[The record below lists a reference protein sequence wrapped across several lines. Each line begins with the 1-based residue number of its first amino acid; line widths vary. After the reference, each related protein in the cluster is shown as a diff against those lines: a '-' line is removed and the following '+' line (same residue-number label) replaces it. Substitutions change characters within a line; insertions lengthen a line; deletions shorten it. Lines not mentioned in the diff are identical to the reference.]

1 MGTEIEMGEI
11 DVPIEGPENLVR
23 PLEGD
28 PWGDLFEDR
37 NRVGVRVWAVND
49 GVRVVMWARR
59 EEKGDEFLSSN
70 ELSDADTE
78 VGFWNE

>member
-1 MGTEIEMGEI
+1 MGTEIEMEEI

-28 PWGDLFEDR
+28 PWGHLFEDR
-37 NRVGVRVWAVND
+37 SRVRVRVWVVNG
-49 GVRVVMWARR
+49 GVRVVMWAQR
-59 EEKGDEFLSSN
+59 EEKGDEFST